1 MDRNQEG
8 VSKTREDYLEAI
20 LMIWE
25 RQGYVRS
32 VDVAEQLGVAKPSVT
47 YTTKRLRENGYITA
61 DPNGMLI
68 LTDTGREIA
77 ERVYDRHQK
86 LTAFFEALGVSSGQA
101 RIDACKVE
109 HDLSEETYRAV
120 LRHVQKYRPDLEKKE
135 AL

>member
-1 MDRNQEG
+1 MERNQEG

-20 LMIWE
+20 LMIRQ

-47 YTTKRLRENGYITA
+47 YTTKRLKEGGFITA
-61 DPNGMLI
+61 DQNGMLL

-77 ERVYDRHQK
+77 ERTLDRHQK
-86 LTAFFEALGVSSGQA
+86 LTAFFEALGVSARQA

-109 HDLSEETYRAV
+109 HDLSEETYGAI
-120 LRHVQKYRPDLEKKE
+120 LHHVQKYRPDLE
-135 AL
+135 A

>member
-77 ERVYDRHQK
+77 ER
-86 LTAFFEALGVSSGQA
+86 
-101 RIDACKVE
+101 CKVE
-109 HDLSEETYRAV
+109 HDLSEETYRAI
-120 LRHVQKYRPDLEKKE
+120 LRHVQKYRPDLEKME
-135 AL
+135 TL

>member
-8 VSKTREDYLEAI
+8 VNKTREDYLEAI
-20 LMIWE
+20 LMIRE

-47 YTTKRLRENGYITA
+47 YTTKRLKEAGLISA
-61 DPNGMLI
+61 DQNGMLL
-68 LTDTGREIA
+68 LTAQGNAIA

-86 LTAFFEALGVSSGQA
+86 LTAFFTALGVSKEQA

-109 HDLSEETYRAV
+109 HDLSEETYEAII
-120 LRHVQKYRPDLEKKE
+120 RHVQAHRPDLADTKK
-135 AL
+135 